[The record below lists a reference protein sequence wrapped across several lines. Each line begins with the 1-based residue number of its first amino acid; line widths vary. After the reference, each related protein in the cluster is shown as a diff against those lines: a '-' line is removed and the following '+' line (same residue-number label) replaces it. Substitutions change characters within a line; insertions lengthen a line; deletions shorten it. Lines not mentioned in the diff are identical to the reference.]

1 MPPQVDHDLQLS
13 HQNLEE
19 NIVLSKFTILFLFN
33 HHLDVADV
41 CLRLDHLDCHGGG
54 GLPAHDA
61 AGLRLEHAA
70 EGAGAEEDA
79 EVEPLSGELKLPAGC
94 NVKVWPW
101 RWLWLYCL

>member
-1 MPPQVDHDLQLS
+1 ML
-13 HQNLEE
+13 N
-19 NIVLSKFTILFLFN
+19 N
-33 HHLDVADV
+33 HLDVADV

-94 NVKVWPW
+94 NVKVWR
-101 RWLWLYCL
+101 RWLWLYCLSMAQSLGTASCLWRSEQPNFRDALIISSI